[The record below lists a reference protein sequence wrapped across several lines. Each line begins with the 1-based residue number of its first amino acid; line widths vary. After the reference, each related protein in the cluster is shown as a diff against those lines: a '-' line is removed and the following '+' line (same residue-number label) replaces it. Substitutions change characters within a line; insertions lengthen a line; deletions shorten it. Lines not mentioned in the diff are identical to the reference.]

1 MGVTEA
7 VKRRQ
12 RDCRLCESLRN
23 HDLWTPT
30 LYLEWE
36 GNTDDAA
43 MAWHGGSTG
52 VSGSRACNQRSAR
65 NLGDPT
71 VSERNSA
78 G

>member
-12 RDCRLCESLRN
+12 RDCRLCEELRN
-23 HDLWTPT
+23 HFLWTPT
-30 LYLEWE
+30 LCLEWE
-36 GNTDDAA
+36 GNTVGAA
-43 MAWHGGSTG
+43 MAWYGGSIG

-71 VSERNSA
+71 VSELKSA